1 MMKNK
6 ISIYIKALRLPFL
19 AGSIAPLITASAF
32 CYYRGI
38 FAFFPF
44 FIAIIG
50 VSALHL
56 ASNLLNDYFDASGS
70 DSINIRVTP
79 FSGGSRVIQE
89 NNIQPTIVLIL
100 SIILFLIGIL
110 SGLLFYV
117 TGRPYVL
124 LIGLFGLFTGW
135 AYSAPPLRLMSIGLG
150 EIFIFFAFG
159 PFITL
164 GTGYVITGSLSWSDF
179 LLGIPHGFFIMA
191 VIWINEF
198 PDYQADNKAKKRN
211 IVVRIGLSKAR
222 YVYSIIM
229 LLPFL
234 SVVLL
239 VYTIEIPYSVLL
251 SLIALPLSLKAIHI
265 LWTRYT
271 SYQDII
277 PAQGL
282 TILTMISVGL
292 FISGALFISTIF
304 GM

>member
-1 MMKNK
+1 
-6 ISIYIKALRLPFL
+6 
-19 AGSIAPLITASAF
+19 
-32 CYYRGI
+32 
-38 FAFFPF
+38 
-44 FIAIIG
+44 
-50 VSALHL
+50 
-56 ASNLLNDYFDASGS
+56 
-70 DSINIRVTP
+70 
-79 FSGGSRVIQE
+79 
-89 NNIQPTIVLIL
+89 
-100 SIILFLIGIL
+100 
-110 SGLLFYV
+110 
-117 TGRPYVL
+117 
-124 LIGLFGLFTGW
+124 
-135 AYSAPPLRLMSIGLG
+135 MSIGLG

-198 PDYQADNKAKKRN
+198 PDYQADNNAKKRN

-239 VYTIEIPYSVLL
+239 VYTIEIPYTVLL

-282 TILTMISVGL
+282 TILTMTSVGL

-304 GM
+304 GL